1 MLLRIILISVFF
13 YLLLRFFKLLFLK
26 PPVNKRPSQ
35 QNTFGQVNEMV
46 QDPVCKVYIPKNNS
60 LSIQK
65 SGSTYYFCSKK
76 CMDKF
81 KP

>member
-13 YLLLRFFKLLFLK
+13 YLLLRFFKLLFSK
-26 PPVNKRPSQ
+26 PPVNKRPTQ
-35 QNTFGQVNEMV
+35 QNTSDQVNEMV

-60 LSIQK
+60 LSTQI